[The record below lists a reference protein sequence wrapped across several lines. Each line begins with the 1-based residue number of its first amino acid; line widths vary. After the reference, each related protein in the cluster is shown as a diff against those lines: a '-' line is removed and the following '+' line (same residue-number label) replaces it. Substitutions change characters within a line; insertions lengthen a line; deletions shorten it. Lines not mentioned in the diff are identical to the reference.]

1 MRPPSWG
8 IAPPGNLRR
17 NRTEVRADPG
27 RLDRAADSCGQM
39 IERPSSDWGRHNQVG
54 GNLGSGFT
62 GCSMPK
68 QIAVTPGYGRPD
80 PQSLDGPLDCRRGSS
95 IRSVWSHQLPA
106 DAAFFPSASAR
117 WAADFTVSEARREI
131 CIILV
136 PALSQDCRTSTA
148 KRLCTTA

>member
-1 MRPPSWG
+1 MG
-8 IAPPGNLRR
+8 NCTPPGNLRR
-17 NRTEVRADPG
+17 NRTEVRADSG
-27 RLDRAADSCGQM
+27 RLGRAADSCGQM

-80 PQSLDGPLDCRRGSS
+80 LQSLDGPLTVDAEVSM
-95 IRSVWSHQLPA
+95 RSFWSNQLPA
-106 DAAFFPSASAR
+106 DAAFVPSPSAR
-117 WAADFTVSEARREI
+117 WVADFTVSEARREI

-136 PALSQDCRTSTA
+136 PAFTQD
-148 KRLCTTA
+148 